1 MADEDDLMTF
11 KILLLGNQ
19 EVGKTSFIIR
29 FTEDQFNES
38 PLSTIGVDIKN
49 KEIKRKDKNI
59 LLKIFDTAGEERFRS
74 ISKNYF
80 ASADGILLLYDISN
94 DESFKSIKEWID
106 NIKENVN
113 LSEIGLIIVGNKCD
127 MPEEEKAVNDLM
139 VKDLEK
145 NLNVKIIE
153 ASAKSNINVTES
165 FMLIVDKILELK
177 FSGKNG
183 GRKESV
189 MLHNSKK
196 NNKHTCFLNKI
207 ISNDN

>member
-1 MADEDDLMTF
+1 MDDEDNIITF

-29 FTEDQFNES
+29 FSEDQFNEN
-38 PLSTIGVDIKN
+38 PLSTIGVDIKI

-59 LLKIFDTAGEERFRS
+59 LLKIFDTAGEEKFRS

-80 ASADGILLLYDISN
+80 ANADGILLLYDISN
-94 DESFKSIKEWID
+94 LDSFKSIKEWIE
-106 NIKENVN
+106 NVKENVN
-113 LSEIGLIIVGNKCD
+113 LSDIGLIIVGNKCD
-127 MPEEEKAVNDLM
+127 LPEEEKVVNNLM

-153 ASAKSNINVTES
+153 TSAKSNINVTES
-165 FMLIVDKILELK
+165 FMLIVDKILDLK

-183 GRKESV
+183 ERIDSVVLKKEI
-189 MLHNSKK
+189 KK
-196 NNKHTCFLNKI
+196 NNKHTCFLKALYP
-207 ISNDN
+207 

>member
-1 MADEDDLMTF
+1 MVDEEDIMTF

-29 FTEDQFNES
+29 FTEDKFNES
-38 PLSTIGVDIKN
+38 LLSTIGVDIKN

-59 LLKIFDTAGEERFRS
+59 LLKIFDTAGEERFKS

-80 ASADGILLLYDISN
+80 ASADGVLLLYDISN
-94 DESFKSIKEWID
+94 ENSFKSIKEWVE

-127 MPEEEKAVNDLM
+127 IPEEEKVVNNLM
-139 VKDLEK
+139 IKDLEK
-145 NLNVKIIE
+145 SLNVKIIE

-165 FMLIVDKILELK
+165 FMLIVDKILELT

-183 GRKESV
+183 ERPDSV
-189 MLHNSKK
+189 MLHNAKK
-196 NNKHTCFLNKI
+196 NNKHTCFLNKFL
-207 ISNDN
+207 SNDN

>member
-1 MADEDDLMTF
+1 MADEEDIMTF

-59 LLKIFDTAGEERFRS
+59 LLKIFDTAGEERFKS

-80 ASADGILLLYDISN
+80 ASADGVLLLYDISN
-94 DESFKSIKEWID
+94 ENSFKSIKEWIE

-127 MPEEEKAVNDLM
+127 MPEEEKVVNNLM
-139 VKDLEK
+139 IKDLEK
-145 NLNVKIIE
+145 SLNVKVIE

-183 GRKESV
+183 ERPDSV
-189 MLHNSKK
+189 MLEKTKK
-196 NNKHTCFLNKI
+196 NHKHACFLNI
-207 ISNDN
+207 FNDN

>member
-1 MADEDDLMTF
+1 MVDEDDIMTF

-29 FTEDQFNES
+29 FTEDKFNES
-38 PLSTIGVDIKN
+38 LLSTIGVDIKN

-59 LLKIFDTAGEERFRS
+59 LLKIFDTAGEERFKS

-80 ASADGILLLYDISN
+80 ASADGVLLLYDISN
-94 DESFKSIKEWID
+94 ENSFKSIKEWVE

-127 MPEEEKAVNDLM
+127 IPEEEKVVNNLM
-139 VKDLEK
+139 IKDLEK
-145 NLNVKIIE
+145 SLNVKIIE

-183 GRKESV
+183 ERPDSV
-189 MLHNSKK
+189 MLHNAKK
-196 NNKHTCFLNKI
+196 NNKHTCFLNKFL
-207 ISNDN
+207 SNDN

>member
-1 MADEDDLMTF
+1 MDDEDDIITF

-29 FTEDQFNES
+29 FTEDKFNES
-38 PLSTIGVDIKN
+38 LLSTIGVDIKN

-59 LLKIFDTAGEERFRS
+59 LLKIFDTAGEEKFRS

-94 DESFKSIKEWID
+94 LDSFKSIKEWIE
-106 NIKENVN
+106 NVKENVN
-113 LSEIGLIIVGNKCD
+113 LSDIGLIIVGNKCD
-127 MPEEEKAVNDLM
+127 LPEEEKVVNNLM

-165 FMLIVDKILELK
+165 FMLIVDKILDLK

-183 GRKESV
+183 ERIDSIVLKKEI
-189 MLHNSKK
+189 KK
-196 NNKHTCFLNKI
+196 NNKHTCFLKALYP
-207 ISNDN
+207 

>member
-1 MADEDDLMTF
+1 MVDEEDIMTF

-29 FTEDQFNES
+29 FTEDKFNES
-38 PLSTIGVDIKN
+38 LLSTIGVDIKN

-59 LLKIFDTAGEERFRS
+59 LLKIFDTAGEERFKS

-80 ASADGILLLYDISN
+80 ASADGVLLLYDISN
-94 DESFKSIKEWID
+94 ENSFKSIKEWVE

-127 MPEEEKAVNDLM
+127 IPEEEKVVNNLM
-139 VKDLEK
+139 IKDLEK
-145 NLNVKIIE
+145 SLNVKIIE

-183 GRKESV
+183 ERPDSV
-189 MLHNSKK
+189 MLHNAKK
-196 NNKHTCFLNKI
+196 NNKHICFLNKFL
-207 ISNDN
+207 SNDN

>member
-1 MADEDDLMTF
+1 MDNEDDLMTF

-29 FTEDQFNES
+29 FTEDKFNES
-38 PLSTIGVDIKN
+38 PLSTIGVDIKS

-80 ASADGILLLYDISN
+80 ASADGVLLLYDISKE
-94 DESFKSIKEWID
+94 ESFKSIKEWID
-106 NIKENVN
+106 SIKENVN

-127 MPEEEKAVNDLM
+127 LPEEEKVINNLM

-153 ASAKSNINVTES
+153 ASAKSNINVTDS

-189 MLHNSKK
+189 MLYNSKK
-196 NNKHTCFLNKI
+196 NNKHICFLNKI

>member
-1 MADEDDLMTF
+1 MDNDDDLMTF

-29 FTEDQFNES
+29 FTDDKFNEG
-38 PLSTIGVDIKN
+38 PLSTIGVDIKC
-49 KEIKRKDKNI
+49 KKIKRKDKNI
-59 LLKIFDTAGEERFRS
+59 LIKIFDTAGEERFRS

-80 ASADGILLLYDISN
+80 ASADGILILYDISN
-94 DESFKSIKEWID
+94 DESFKSIKGWIE

-127 MPEEEKAVNDLM
+127 IPENEKVINDLM

-153 ASAKSNINVTES
+153 ASAKSNINVTEI
-165 FMLIVDKILELK
+165 FMLIVDKILDLK

-183 GRKESV
+183 PRTDSV

-196 NNKHTCFLNKI
+196 NNNKHTCFLNKI
-207 ISNDN
+207 I

>member
-1 MADEDDLMTF
+1 MADEEDIMTF

-29 FTEDQFNES
+29 FTEDKFHES

-59 LLKIFDTAGEERFRS
+59 LLKIFDTAGEERFKS

-80 ASADGILLLYDISN
+80 ASADGVLLLYDVSN
-94 DESFKSIKEWID
+94 EDSFKSIKEWIE

-183 GRKESV
+183 ERPDSV
-189 MLHNSKK
+189 MLHNAKK
-196 NNKHTCFLNKI
+196 NNKHTCFLNKFL
-207 ISNDN
+207 SHDN

>member
-1 MADEDDLMTF
+1 MDNEDDLMTF

-29 FTEDQFNES
+29 FTEDKFNES
-38 PLSTIGVDIKN
+38 PLSTIGVDIKS

-80 ASADGILLLYDISN
+80 ASADGVLLLYDISKE
-94 DESFKSIKEWID
+94 ESFKSIKEWID
-106 NIKENVN
+106 SIKENVN
-113 LSEIGLIIVGNKCD
+113 LSEIGLIIVGNKCEL
-127 MPEEEKAVNDLM
+127 PEEEKVINNLM

-153 ASAKSNINVTES
+153 ASAKSNINVTDS